1 MADYDGGTASVRIR
15 PNMARFTTD
24 LDADLRRVQATFE
37 VACRVGDIDDSDLQA
52 WRAAQEANAVSV
64 SVTTDTSAADRAIA
78 NLSRSHTS
86 LVRQLGVPLLLS
98 VGMAGIDPAI
108 ATLGALSTSILQLA
122 EAGLVLPGVIGGAV
136 ASIGTFKVGIS
147 GVSDAYDAVI
157 KSADGSAASI
167 KAADEAMAS
176 LAPNAR
182 DFLREFIDIKGEF
195 EDNSIQ
201 QNLFAGWDEGLRG
214 LFDNSGGILKSG
226 MESIATGLNDN
237 INTLFDSLGSESGQG
252 ILERILGN
260 TSETQTRIS
269 AAIDPIVRAVGT
281 LTAAGTDT
289 LPRLADAI
297 TDASNRFATWIETAD
312 QDGSLAAWMDE
323 GITAGG
329 DFLGILG
336 NLGDSFASI
345 ARNAGGEGLLG
356 TIERLTGE
364 WSDWLDTAEGQREV
378 AQFFDDAREAA
389 AEWIPILMELPNLL
403 GGVIDAGRSIGE
415 VVLPP
420 LQTIAQVL
428 GDYPWLIE
436 AAIGAFV
443 FTKAIDGVSSLANAL
458 SVVLPGAATRGATGV
473 TAALAGITAPGW
485 LIALLAGGSAGL
497 VANGVRQQVE
507 QGANFP
513 EGRVP
518 RLDSQG
524 NRVPNNNQTQY
535 SGGGGSFD
543 TTPSEWA
550 QQAPDTAERQRR
562 LDYNKNNIP
571 YEDLFK
577 PFTPPIAG
585 SYAEGGY
592 TDWEASQGR
601 PALLHGREFVQQASA
616 VAKYGVP
623 FMNAVNEGRLPA
635 FEGGGYIDQYGNPVT
650 GGMLPGPLG
659 GPAPQQPG
667 GGGLMSA
674 FGSLLSG
681 FQAPIGNALSLG
693 SGLLQTPGG
702 GGDASS
708 TPAGPYNGFSSQLA
722 AVPGLIGL
730 LGGMG
735 GSNPGADLMQWGSNT
750 GDWLGNFA
758 ANTFMEFGST
768 LYQGALGMFGL
779 ENSILSPNNLYNQA
793 FQQGLGYYGDLS
805 GDLMGQSG
813 SAGGASG
820 ALDPKKLREAQD
832 KITDAD
838 TNVAVTQARLGE
850 LSADADESQ
859 RIYANAQLEKAKR
872 EAGQA
877 RLDFGVLQQGGP
889 SRTGAVLPGG
899 TNPYVATLQPGQT
912 VSMDT
917 VANWPRLYAPG
928 GDGQAPVVPAA
939 LQGFVKQ
946 FGSGS
951 LTAGTRD
958 DGGTLHQAGFAF
970 DISGDPGDMQAL
982 SEYVRDNLSGSTLQ
996 LIYSGIR
1003 GNGELAAGGRVGP
1016 GYYNGHSDHV
1026 HWAIAPGMFRDGG
1039 HTGGNPSDPIPAILH
1054 GNEFVQ
1060 RSSAVQKYGVEFM
1073 AALNE
1078 GRVDP
1083 NMLPQYAIGGYVEE
1097 GPARA
1102 YQAAMRYAP
1111 TPPPRPRPDFDPGAG
1126 ARQLDPQ
1133 PSRPSPATPRREAAA
1148 PPTAVPPEAAAPPAE
1163 AATPG
1168 RQATPAPGF
1177 QLNAPAPS
1185 STDHNLAGIDMAID
1199 STASTLG
1206 SIAAQAASMGM
1217 AAGGAGAGA
1226 GGVGS
1231 MIQGGAQQ
1239 VGKIAKNVVNVLSSA
1254 GVGNTLLGDPTAPV
1268 YGAVGIPAQR
1278 QPDTWP
1284 GGGGGRTYNAYGHNT
1299 LDVIREFRVMDA
1311 QDSQGYYANL

>member
-1 MADYDGGTASVRIR
+1 MADYDGGSASVRIR

-24 LDADLRRVQATFE
+24 LDADLRRVQATLE
-37 VACRVGDIDDSDLQA
+37 VACRVGNIDDADLQA
-52 WRAAQEANAVSV
+52 WRGMQEANDVSV
-64 SVTTDTSAADRAIA
+64 RVTTDTSAADRAIA
-78 NLSRSHTS
+78 NLSSSHS
-86 LVRQLGVPLLLS
+86 GLARQLGVPLLLS

-108 ATLGALSTSILQLA
+108 AALGALSTSVLQLA
-122 EAGLVLPGVIGGAV
+122 EAGLVLPGIIGGAI
-136 ASIGTFKVGIS
+136 ASIGTFKVGIE

-167 KAADEAMAS
+167 KAADDAMAS
-176 LAPNAR
+176 LAPNAQA
-182 DFLREFIDIKGEF
+182 FLREFIDIKGEF
-195 EDNSIQ
+195 EDNEIQ

-237 INTLFDSLGSESGQG
+237 ISTLFDSLGSDQGQG

-312 QDGSLAAWMDE
+312 QDGSLAGWMDE
-323 GITAGG
+323 GITAAG

-389 AEWIPILMELPNLL
+389 AEWLPILGDLPGMI
-403 GGVIDAGRSIGE
+403 GGVIDAGRTIGE

-420 LQTIAQVL
+420 LQTIADVL
-428 GDYPWLIE
+428 ADYPWLLE
-436 AAIGAFV
+436 AAISAFV
-443 FTKAIDGVSSLANAL
+443 FTKAMTGVQALADAM
-458 SVVLPGAATRGATGV
+458 SVGLPGAANKGAVGIAGALSRVAVPAWLAFLVASNGPDIEQQIANFIPGGQTFNNLPNPGDAGK
-473 TAALAGITAPGW
+473 AARDWVDSTVAVPPIPAMPGTAPGVAPSTI
-485 LIALLAGGSAGL
+485 IAPGPAI
-497 VANGVRQQVE
+497 QPPP
-507 QGANFP
+507 GA
-513 EGRVP
+513 
-518 RLDSQG
+518 DS
-524 NRVPNNNQTQY
+524 PTSNN
-535 SGGGGSFD
+535 
-543 TTPSEWA
+543 
-550 QQAPDTAERQRR
+550 
-562 LDYNKNNIP
+562 
-571 YEDLFK
+571 
-577 PFTPPIAG
+577 PFFLPG
-585 SYAEGGY
+585 YATGGY
-592 TDWEASQGR
+592 TDWESSQGR

-667 GGGLMSA
+667 GGGGLMSA

-681 FQAPIGNALSLG
+681 LQAPIGNALSLG
-693 SGLLQTPGG
+693 SGLLQTPGSA
-702 GGDASS
+702 GDASS

-779 ENSILSPNNLYNQA
+779 ENSILSPNNQYNQA

-899 TNPYVATLQPGQT
+899 ANPYVATLQPGQT

-1083 NMLPQYAIGGYVEE
+1083 NMLPQYAIGGYVQE

-1133 PSRPSPATPRREAAA
+1133 PNRPTPATPPRESAA
-1148 PPTAVPPEAAAPPAE
+1148 PPAALPPEAAAPPAE

-1168 RQATPAPGF
+1168 RQAAPAPGF
-1177 QLNAPAPS
+1177 QLNAPPPS
-1185 STDHNLAGIDMAID
+1185 STDHNLPGVDMAIE

-1217 AAGGAGAGA
+1217 AAGGGGAGA

-1239 VGKIAKNVVNVLSSA
+1239 VGKIAKNVVNVLSSF
-1254 GVGNTLLGDPTAPV
+1254 GVGNVTMGDPTAPV
-1268 YGAVGIPAQR
+1268 YGTVGIPAQR
-1278 QPDTWP
+1278 QPDTWA
-1284 GGGGGRTYNAYGHNT
+1284 GGGGGNRTYTAHGLNT
-1299 LDVIREFRVMDA
+1299 RDVIREFRIMDA
-1311 QDSQGYYANL
+1311 EDQQGHYANV